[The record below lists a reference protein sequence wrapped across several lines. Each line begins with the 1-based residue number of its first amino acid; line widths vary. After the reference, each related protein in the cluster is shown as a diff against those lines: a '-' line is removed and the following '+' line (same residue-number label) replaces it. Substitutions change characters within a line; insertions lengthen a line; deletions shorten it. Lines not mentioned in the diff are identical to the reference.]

1 MRSEDDKTP
10 EDIPLESFQLL
21 KDGDERGSQP
31 TPPPPPPLTLIK
43 LGPYLWTNY
52 TSAHYR

>member
-31 TPPPPPPLTLIK
+31 TPPPPLTLIK

>member
-31 TPPPPPPLTLIK
+31 TPPPLTLIK